1 MAARPVAAVAVAQA
15 ALPAVAVA
23 RARPVAAARAG
34 ADVSS
39 LAKWGPAWLAAL
51 GLWVGGCQPAR
62 SPESAREE
70 KARQLSAV
78 ECRDGSPEARA
89 QRLHAL
95 RTVVAA
101 DAMYP
106 ERPNKPLRAS
116 PAIGVRMAVA
126 ASDNVAPVFLEH
138 EIECHEADVVLG
150 RTPLTDDDPFVLPA
164 EWVDARVEASG
175 TQLVIELRP
184 ASGGAA
190 TEVVDRARRFA
201 DARR

>member
-1 MAARPVAAVAVAQA
+1 MTAAAVVPVAASRVARA
-15 ALPAVAVA
+15 PPVAVA
-23 RARPVAAARAG
+23 RAE

-39 LAKWGPAWLAAL
+39 LAKWSAAWLAAV
-51 GLWVGGCQPAR
+51 GLWVGACQPAR
-62 SPESAREE
+62 SPASAREE
-70 KARQLSAV
+70 KARQLSSA
-78 ECRDGSPEARA
+78 ECRDGSPESRA

-95 RTVVAA
+95 RATVAA
-101 DAMYP
+101 DAVYP

-116 PAIGVRMAVA
+116 PAIGARMAVA
-126 ASDNVAPVFLEH
+126 ASENIAPVFLEH

-150 RTPLTDDDPFVLPA
+150 RTPMTDDDPFVLPA
-164 EWVDARVEASG
+164 EWVDARVESAG